1 VLSGIFRDVLEKTPS
16 SSTNEALTK
25 NYFTTILYA
34 KFGGNTVHYGKME
47 IESVL
52 SNKLNSCL
60 FIVKLCL
67 QFVGYNLVF
76 DRHPETRTVCK
87 VSAFLSQFKEHF

>member
-1 VLSGIFRDVLEKTPS
+1 MPSGIFGQVLEKTPS

-25 NYFTTILYA
+25 LYFTTILYA
-34 KFGGNTVHYGKME
+34 KFGGSTVHYGQLE
-47 IESVL
+47 IENVL

-76 DRHPETRTVCK
+76 DRHSETRTDCK
-87 VSAFLSQFKEHF
+87 VSA